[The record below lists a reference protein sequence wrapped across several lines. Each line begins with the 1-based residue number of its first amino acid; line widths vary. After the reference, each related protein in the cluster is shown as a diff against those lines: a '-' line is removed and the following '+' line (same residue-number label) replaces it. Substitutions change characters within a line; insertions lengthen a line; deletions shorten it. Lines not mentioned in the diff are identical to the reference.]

1 MHRAGVTQVGYSH
14 FNGRGGLVNRQIVC
28 FNFFQLRFLEFF
40 PTTPISSLALENL
53 WRERSLK

>member
-53 WRERSLK
+53 